1 MDNSPGTKR
10 QYGITV
16 TFLSPFMHQDL
27 YNVGKKLLDLS
38 DHKKWGNTSIYVNGN
53 LKREHLCQHGVS
65 KKKNDFKKSNLV
77 L

>member
-1 MDNSPGTKR
+1 
-10 QYGITV
+10 
-16 TFLSPFMHQDL
+16 MHQDL